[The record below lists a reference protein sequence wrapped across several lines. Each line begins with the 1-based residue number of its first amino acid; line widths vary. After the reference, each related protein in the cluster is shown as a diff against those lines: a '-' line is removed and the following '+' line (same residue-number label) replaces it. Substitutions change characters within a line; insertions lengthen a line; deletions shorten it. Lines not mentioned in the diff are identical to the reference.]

1 MQAYIPTKV
10 RTLSPKQYL
19 AEVKK
24 NSVVNNI
31 DSVKFIPPQIGKGGY
46 GTFQVTYKMPLM
58 VSK

>member
-1 MQAYIPTKV
+1 MQTYIPTKT

-31 DSVKFIPPQIGKGGY
+31 DSVKFIPPQIGKGGF
-46 GTFQVTYKMPLM
+46 GQFLVQYKTPVL
-58 VSK
+58 VGK

>member
-31 DSVKFIPPQIGKGGY
+31 DSVKFIPPQIGKGGF
-46 GTFQVTYKMPLM
+46 GQFLVHYKTPVL
-58 VSK
+58 VER